1 MVYVELRRDL
11 KMSFVASALR
21 PALAGQEQKL
31 RQAAGT
37 GRKGASHDMGVP
49 DNGGKI
55 WEWWSTIK
63 FGGTLCSEKTTV
75 IQRPSHPT
83 SSDMNHLQ
91 GLILSIIRQ
100 GDLMA
105 ARERERRWSV
115 YYARRPYIVS
125 TSSFRLPR
133 LGGFTFTCVC
143 NCIVGYTRI
152 QCACIYIY
160 ICVCVNV
167 CYMHTSY
174 VYVIICMYVC
184 M

>member
-105 ARERERRWSV
+105 ARERERDDE
-115 YYARRPYIVS
+115 AS
-125 TSSFRLPR
+125 TTHEDLILFPQVLLGFQD
-133 LGGFTFTCVC
+133 LGGS
-143 NCIVGYTRI
+143 
-152 QCACIYIY
+152 
-160 ICVCVNV
+160 
-167 CYMHTSY
+167 HLP
-174 VYVIICMYVC
+174 VYVIV
-184 M
+184 

>member
-49 DNGGKI
+49 ENGIVVPCFTMFYPHTADILIGKI

-105 ARERERRWSV
+105 ARERETMKRLLRTKTL
-115 YYARRPYIVS
+115 YFS

-133 LGGFTFTCVC
+133 LGGFTFTRVH
-143 NCIVGYTRI
+143 
-152 QCACIYIY
+152 
-160 ICVCVNV
+160 
-167 CYMHTSY
+167 M
-174 VYVIICMYVC
+174 
-184 M
+184 